1 MHQLQKYTH
10 ILPLLLSFLFIIQRA
25 VKTSQKEEVSRGKKN
40 PISKLIINLW
50 MTADLSS
57 WLFHTYLMIFPVEI
71 LAWILW
77 LFLSTKRVSVY
88 MYVCMY
94 ETNLYLITTIFK
106 CSKVRYFLKTVGI
119 L

>member
-57 WLFHTYLMIFPVEI
+57 
-71 LAWILW
+71 
-77 LFLSTKRVSVY
+77 
-88 MYVCMY
+88 
-94 ETNLYLITTIFK
+94 
-106 CSKVRYFLKTVGI
+106 
-119 L
+119 